1 MTPRRTISSV
11 PVWLSGGSEVR
22 GLCVS
27 WPFCT
32 VLAKNVGSLAAPWTR
47 FQSYSFRAG
56 NLPKSSQVRC
66 GIVLWAR
73 RGFPSAALVHLFNN
87 RELLDN
93 GGVLVMMILMR
104 PLYHPHPDEI
114 TVQGVLYALSDPVRV
129 QIFMQLL
136 SADCTKNCTTFMNIA
151 PTPLPKSTLSQHFK
165 VLREA
170 GLIQSERRGV
180 ELQNR
185 VRCNDIAKKFG
196 AMVKAILEAYEK
208 EHKASARMQRK
219 KSVGTRR
226 GSSASLKLSP
236 SKR

>member
-1 MTPRRTISSV
+1 MRDCTLARRAIPIPDISSYCSIIV
-11 PVWLSGGSEVR
+11 NYW
-22 GLCVS
+22 
-27 WPFCT
+27 T
-32 VLAKNVGSLAAPWTR
+32 MTAVLA
-47 FQSYSFRAG
+47 
-56 NLPKSSQVRC
+56 
-66 GIVLWAR
+66 
-73 RGFPSAALVHLFNN
+73 
-87 RELLDN
+87 
-93 GGVLVMMILMR
+93 MMLSMR

-136 SADCTKNCTTFMNIA
+136 SADCTKNCTTFMNVSA
-151 PTPLPKSTLSQHFK
+151 TPLPKSTLSQHFK

-196 AMVKAILEAYEK
+196 AMVKAILEAYQK

-219 KSVGTRR
+219 KSVGNRR
-226 GSSASLKLSP
+226 GSSASRQLTP
-236 SKR
+236 SKQ